1 METRTDLRRLYL
13 ELADGYE
20 QREQPQFRDRFLV
33 LAADAALAA
42 GDEEE
47 AERIRQRLLAANPH
61 HLLRPY
67 ASFARAME
75 TDDVRQYVAEQRQ
88 NYPSDVAQGLL
99 RSMHRVDEAHQHH
112 IPVTAPLL
120 NLGGD
125 PDVLMDDPEQPLKLF
140 ASLEEPKPAPA
151 PAPAVPPTLPPESFP
166 RTRTAPPPTRQVPQ
180 RPYEAELPPTLPPP
194 PRPKPP
200 TANRPAPPPPA
211 PRPAPRAAP
220 APRPAKAPSL
230 PPFAPTAAPAPP
242 QADSEGGGAWF
253 SAFLCGLTLAAGV
266 ALAAYSLVR
275 PLFFGH

>member
-61 HLLRPY
+61 HLLKPY
-67 ASFARAME
+67 ASFARAVA

-88 NYPSDVAQGLL
+88 NYPADVAQGLL
-99 RSMHRVDEAHQHH
+99 RSMHRVDEAHQHN
-112 IPVTAPLL
+112 IPVTAPIL

-140 ASLEEPKPAPA
+140 ASLEEEKPA

-166 RTRTAPPPTRQVPQ
+166 RTRSAPPPTRQVPQ
-180 RPYEAELPPTLPPP
+180 RPYEADLPPTLPPP

-200 TANRPAPPPPA
+200 KSSRTAPPPA

-220 APRPAKAPSL
+220 APRPVKAPAPL
-230 PPFAPTAAPAPP
+230 PFAPTPAPVSRP
-242 QADSEGGGAWF
+242 ADSEAGGAWF
-253 SAFLCGLTLAAGV
+253 SAFLCGLTLATGV
-266 ALAAYSLVR
+266 ALAAYSLLR
-275 PLFFGH
+275 PLFFGP